1 MTTEEIAVK
10 LEDHE
15 HEIGSLKHRMKA
27 AEEANHALNRLA
39 TAVEVMATKQE
50 AMSESVKQLSGKVD
64 TLESKP
70 GRRWESLTDKL
81 LYGAAGAV
89 LAWLAAGVPGI

>member
-50 AMSESVKQLSGKVD
+50 AMSESMKQLSGKVD
-64 TLESKP
+64 IYFTV
-70 GRRWESLTDKL
+70 
-81 LYGAAGAV
+81 LY
-89 LAWLAAGVPGI
+89 I

>member
-1 MTTEEIAVK
+1 MNTEEIAVR

-27 AEEANHALNRLA
+27 VEEANHALNRLA
-39 TAVEVMATKQE
+39 TAVEVMATKQD
-50 AMSESVKQLSGKVD
+50 AMSNSLRQLSGKVD

-70 GRRWESLTDKL
+70 GKRWESLTDRL
-81 LYGAAGAV
+81 LYAAAGAV
-89 LAWLAAGVPGI
+89 LAWLASGGAGM